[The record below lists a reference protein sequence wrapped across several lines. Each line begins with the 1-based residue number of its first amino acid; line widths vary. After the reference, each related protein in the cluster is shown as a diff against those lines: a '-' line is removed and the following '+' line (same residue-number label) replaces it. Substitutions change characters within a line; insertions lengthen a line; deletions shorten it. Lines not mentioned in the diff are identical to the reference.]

1 MIVPDDGF
9 SFVDCLDGTGF
20 GAGVVMIFAPEYEKF
35 FLLSGRQPGQ
45 YVSDIAFFGDMFS
58 GFVGKSGGGYVAGVE
73 FFRIVEEA
81 HHEGLAGID
90 PECGRKE
97 SGHEGKPP

>member
-9 SFVDCLDGTGF
+9 SFVDCLDWTGF

-35 FLLSGRQPGQ
+35 FLLAGRQPGQ

-58 GFVGKSGGGYVAGVE
+58 VSSGRGANMSPV
-73 FFRIVEEA
+73 
-81 HHEGLAGID
+81 
-90 PECGRKE
+90 
-97 SGHEGKPP
+97 

>member
-35 FLLSGRQPGQ
+35 FLLAGRQPGQ
-45 YVSDIAFFGDMFS
+45 YVSDIALCFPFRREGGRICRRCRVLPDR
-58 GFVGKSGGGYVAGVE
+58 GGGT
-73 FFRIVEEA
+73 
-81 HHEGLAGID
+81 
-90 PECGRKE
+90 
-97 SGHEGKPP
+97 S